1 VSKRVRGMR
10 EGFGV
15 PVSHLRWCCPMRT
28 FREEG
33 EGAGWKEQ
41 LLFADWQSFDDD
53 LVQRRKR
60 KKAYDPLQHYW

>member
-1 VSKRVRGMR
+1 
-10 EGFGV
+10 
-15 PVSHLRWCCPMRT
+15 MRT

-33 EGAGWKEQ
+33 GGGGWKEQ
-41 LLFADWQSFDDD
+41 LLFADWQSFEVDD